1 MGKHPK
7 VFAKRCLTMEK
18 QQIIDISNSMGCVEG
33 ERFIMYVR
41 CIRRFLADNKRLFEY
56 TNLHS
61 KIYPCSLVHSIFSAL
76 VSESIKD
83 NRMPTIRRVFA
94 YAVSRDA
101 LYEYNVANAFARI
114 SPQLLEFM
122 RNLYYGKWRLQQFS

>member
-1 MGKHPK
+1 MEKHPK
-7 VFAKRCLTMEK
+7 VFAKCCLTMGK
-18 QQIIDISNSMGCVEG
+18 QQIINMSNSMGYVEG

-41 CIRRFLADNKRLFEY
+41 CIHRFLIENKRLFEY

-61 KIYPCSLVHSIFSAL
+61 KTYPCSVAHSIFSTFVNEA
-76 VSESIKD
+76 IKHD
-83 NRMPTIRRVFA
+83 RIPTIRRVFA

-122 RNLYYGKWRLQQFS
+122 RNLYYGKWRLQQIS